1 MAAVKAYDLAH
12 KAGEYALERKANE
25 VLILDLRKIT
35 SITDY
40 FVICSG
46 DADVQVRAI
55 ADNIITKLK
64 EEDINVWN
72 VEGFEAGRW
81 ILLDFVD
88 VVVHIF
94 LQEAREF
101 YGLERL
107 WGDAPTVSIK

>member
-1 MAAVKAYDLAH
+1 MVAEKAYDLAR
-12 KAGEYALERKANE
+12 KAGELALLRKANE
-25 VLILDLRKIT
+25 VQILDLRKIT

-55 ADNIITKLK
+55 AETIIEKLK
-64 EEDINVWN
+64 EEDVNVWN
-72 VEGFEAGRW
+72 VEGLETGRW
-81 ILLDFVD
+81 VLLDFVD
-88 VVVHIF
+88 VVVHVF

-107 WGDAPTVSIK
+107 WGDAPTESIQ

>member
-1 MAAVKAYDLAH
+1 MAAEKSYDLAR
-12 KAGEYALERKANE
+12 KAGEFALLRKANE
-25 VLILDLRKIT
+25 VQILDLRKIT

-55 ADNIITKLK
+55 AETIIEKLK
-64 EEDINVWN
+64 QEDIRVWN
-72 VEGFEAGRW
+72 VEGFETGRW

-88 VVVHIF
+88 VVVHVF

-107 WGDAPTVSIK
+107 WGDAPTESIQ